1 LFARLWEPA
10 RTSQWSESCRF
21 QPLASCPEWLIS
33 LGTKTLRDN
42 EVFAGVISDLI
53 VPSLRNKEEPALREQ
68 GLICLALCCMI
79 EVVSQG

>member
-1 LFARLWEPA
+1 MSVGQAKLTGLWQKA
-10 RTSQWSESCRF
+10 
-21 QPLASCPEWLIS
+21 
-33 LGTKTLRDN
+33 LRDN

-79 EVVSQG
+79 EVVSYTSPMQVPM